1 MAEPMH
7 SHAIDGTPG
16 TDSCLGHVVLSSLP
30 CLWRLLATP
39 AQSCRVSA
47 HGYTWL
53 PSAAIYNLKWLLRA
67 HLTHPPWP
75 PRPCQCWS
83 PKPPSAFPSAL
94 ANAGERPEMPDKK
107 VPREGSP
114 PPSEGGAPP
123 TLTESGGAGDCS
135 MFPSSL
141 SVPGD
146 RPGVIAGVGVP
157 SK

>member
-67 HLTHPPWP
+67 HLTHPPV
-75 PRPCQCWS
+75 
-83 PKPPSAFPSAL
+83 AA
-94 ANAGERPEMPDKK
+94 
-107 VPREGSP
+107 
-114 PPSEGGAPP
+114 
-123 TLTESGGAGDCS
+123 
-135 MFPSSL
+135 SSL
-141 SVPGD
+141 SVL
-146 RPGVIAGVGVP
+146 VP
-157 SK
+157 KAAIGLPERTG